1 MGFYIGIEDLAANA
15 LIECLLKTENARF
28 VTYKQLEE
36 YGSEVIRFLNNK
48 GENAILILSRE
59 RTNDMFRNYSDF
71 FEEESTEKGLGIK
84 LKEGKSCNDLIEK
97 FRGYLAWDVLLAFV
111 NEQTVA
117 KLDCADV

>member
-48 GENAILILSRE
+48 G
-59 RTNDMFRNYSDF
+59 
-71 FEEESTEKGLGIK
+71 
-84 LKEGKSCNDLIEK
+84 
-97 FRGYLAWDVLLAFV
+97 
-111 NEQTVA
+111 
-117 KLDCADV
+117 